1 MRWLDGITDSM
12 DMLLLLLS
20 HFSRVRLCANP
31 WTAAHQAPP
40 SLGFSRQEYW
50 SELPFPSPMHACVL
64 SRFSCVRL
72 SAAPWTVAHQ
82 SPLSTEFSR
91 QEYWSELPFPSPGD
105 LLYVKWYL
113 IVVFD
118 LHLLSGSDAEDYF
131 RKPVVSF
138 CIILEKYIQVLCPFF
153 SFSFL
158 AMFHGMWDLSSSTRD
173 RTHAPAVEVQSLNH
187 GTTREVTAHFLK

>member
-1 MRWLDGITDSM
+1 MTS
-12 DMLLLLLS
+12 
-20 HFSRVRLCANP
+20 
-31 WTAAHQAPP
+31 
-40 SLGFSRQEYW
+40 
-50 SELPFPSPMHACVL
+50 
-64 SRFSCVRL
+64 
-72 SAAPWTVAHQ
+72 WTVAHQ
-82 SPLSTEFSR
+82 TPLSVEFSR

-158 AMFHGMWDLSSSTRD
+158 AMFHGMWDLSSQTRNQTQALGSES
-173 RTHAPAVEVQSLNH
+173 RVL
-187 GTTREVTAHFLK
+187 TTGLSGNSVFLY